1 MKPNNNIF
9 AKEDLNSITDKI
21 MQNPETN
28 KLIYKADFIAN
39 L

>member
-1 MKPNNNIF
+1 MLVN
-9 AKEDLNSITDKI
+9 EDLNSITDKI